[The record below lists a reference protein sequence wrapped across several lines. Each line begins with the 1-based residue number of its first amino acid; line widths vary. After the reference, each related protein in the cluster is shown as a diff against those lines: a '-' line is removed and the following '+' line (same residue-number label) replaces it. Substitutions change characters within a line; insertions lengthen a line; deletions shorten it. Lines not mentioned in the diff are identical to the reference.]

1 MRIASGK
8 TDSILY
14 FVAVDAADYV
24 TRETGLSSFTVVRS
38 RNGGA
43 DATYSTPTVTEID
56 SSTMPG
62 VYSLLVDED
71 TTITSGADS
80 EEYCVHITHAG
91 MAPVT
96 RTIELFRRD
105 TTSGQT
111 LTVTSG
117 LASANAAQISGS
129 SAAADNLEGG
139 AIALVLS
146 TCSTGSTTTSIVT
159 NLTEA
164 TNDHYNGRAL
174 VFTSGALAGQGTS
187 ITDYNGTTKTLTVVA
202 LTESPAEGDSFV
214 IS

>member
-8 TDSILY
+8 LDSVLY
-14 FVAVDAADYV
+14 FVAVDATDYV

-43 DATYSTPTVTEID
+43 DAAYTTPTVTEID

-62 VYSLLVDED
+62 VYTLLVDED

-111 LTVTSG
+111 LTVASG
-117 LASANAAQISGS
+117 VSNANAVQISGS
-129 SAAADNLEGG
+129 STAADNLEGG
-139 AIALVLS
+139 AIALVLN
-146 TCSTGSTTTSIVT
+146 TCAAGSTTTSIVT

-164 TNDHYNGRAL
+164 TDDHYNGRAL
-174 VFTSGALAGQGTS
+174 VFTSGALVGQGTS

-202 LTESPAEGDSFV
+202 LSEAPANTDLFV